1 MRILNYLLVC
11 LLITSSNLFALK
23 PEKEYKVKPDEFG
36 LNYEKI
42 TIPTKD
48 GMQLAAWMYKP
59 SGEPRKVIIISHSG
73 DGNQSNMIE
82 LASHFVTLGYTVVT
96 YDYRGFGESSE
107 FKINLNFY
115 IYAQFEKD
123 LNAVIDYVHKYH
135 AKLKQMDLYGIGM
148 GAGLSL
154 AVGANRVE
162 VNKIIAD
169 SPYTTLEGI
178 QKKIK
183 DVKGTDVMIPLAFDK
198 YILEPEYAL
207 PERGKNLFGVLV
219 IYGEKEE
226 VYAQLDVRRVRKA
239 AKCPTEEYK
248 ALGATFETTF
258 SSNKAKYFDVV
269 KNFLK

>member
-1 MRILNYLLVC
+1 MKILNYLLVA

-36 LNYEKI
+36 LAYEKL

-48 GMQLAAWMYKP
+48 NMQLVAWMYKP
-59 SGEPRKVIIISHSG
+59 SAESHKVIIISHSG
-73 DGNQSNMIE
+73 DGNISNMIE

-96 YDYRGFGESSE
+96 YDYRGYGESSE
-107 FKINLNFY
+107 FKVNPNFY

-123 LNAVIDYVHKYH
+123 LNGVIDYVHKYH
-135 AKLKQMDLYGIGM
+135 SKLKQMELYGVGM

-169 SPYTTLEGI
+169 SPYITLEGI

-198 YILEPEYAL
+198 YILEPQYAL
-207 PERGKNLFGVLV
+207 AERGKNMSGILV

-226 VYAQLDVRRVRKA
+226 IYTQLDTRKVRKV
-239 AKCPTEEYK
+239 AKCPTVEYNV
-248 ALGATFETTF
+248 LGATAETTF
-258 SSNKAKYFDVV
+258 SSNKAKYFDAIR
-269 KNFLK
+269 NFLK